1 MSVAVIRIR
10 MLVGVAPTIIRSVTP
25 IRIGGSITRANIDP
39 KTTRLHSGHSR
50 TSPSSFRYTTLFRA
64 YVAPVALGFPTK
76 RAALF
81 PARPLFSMRSIST
94 LTNVCSGY
102 TDTVAGS
109 SSPHHNTERNPHYN
123 RREHNPHHN
132 SRGHNRSRNIPDH
145 NSKALKR

>member
-1 MSVAVIRIR
+1 M
-10 MLVGVAPTIIRSVTP
+10 
-25 IRIGGSITRANIDP
+25 
-39 KTTRLHSGHSR
+39 
-50 TSPSSFRYTTLFRA
+50 
-64 YVAPVALGFPTK
+64 YVAPVALRFPTK

-109 SSPHHNTERNPHYN
+109 SSPHHNRERNPHYN

-145 NSKALKR
+145 NSKDWKRKPLPKQGHPQQPRESTTHHDAIELQLRWVSQPPLDQSSRLMPTRLVLVSYHFPHIC